1 MLRKG
6 EMSSW
11 VVRGCVGS
19 ESSRESHLMPKR
31 LQSQAMVTMAYY
43 TTHNQYCLCRKDLI
57 FFSKT
62 ENDHSGLQTLTTA

>member
-19 ESSRESHLMPKR
+19 ESSRESHMMPKR
-31 LQSQAMVTMAYY
+31 LQSQAMVTMVDY
-43 TTHNQYCLCRKDLI
+43 TTHNQ
-57 FFSKT
+57 
-62 ENDHSGLQTLTTA
+62 